1 MSWTI
6 LGAFLPVFAV
16 ISIGY
21 GVRAS
26 GYLPRGLWRGV
37 NALNHRLLLPAFLVT
52 VLAGAD
58 LSDPA
63 AGLLAAI
70 SAIGSV
76 ILLTLAVGAAFLLR
90 LKTASA
96 PVIATAVQWNFVLT
110 LALVSNLAGP
120 EAAPLVAA
128 VVAPGVLIGAVVTVG
143 SFAMVQGARP
153 AAVAMRILRD
163 PMVIAALVGL
173 LANATGLFRAPFL
186 AGPVELV
193 GAGALPVILLS
204 MGAGLDF
211 AALKGRILP
220 LTTAAVLRCVAGPA
234 VFLGLAVLFN
244 LSGPA
249 AVALAIAGAAPSA
262 AFIYAVAAD
271 FEADTGLTAG
281 MITLTVLC
289 SAAVSPL
296 AAFLALSL

>member
-1 MSWTI
+1 MIWTI
-6 LGAFLPVFAV
+6 LAAFLPVFAV
-16 ISIGY
+16 IAIGY

-26 GYLPRGLWRGV
+26 NYLPRGLWRGV
-37 NALNHRLLLPAFLVT
+37 NAVNHRILLPAFLIA

-58 LSDPA
+58 LSHPA
-63 AGLLAAI
+63 AGQLATI

-76 ILLTLAVGAAFLLR
+76 LLLTLAVSAAFLLR
-90 LKTASA
+90 LNTASA

-128 VVAPGVLIGAVVTVG
+128 VVAPGVLIGAIITVG
-143 SFAMVQGARP
+143 SFALVQGARP
-153 AAVAMRILRD
+153 AAAAVRIVRD

-173 LANATGLFRAPFL
+173 LANATGLLRAPFL
-186 AGPVELV
+186 TDTIELI

-211 AALKGRILP
+211 AALKGRIRP
-220 LTTAAVLRCVAGPA
+220 LATAAILRCVAGPV
-234 VFLGLAVLFN
+234 VFVGLAVLFN

-262 AFIYAVAAD
+262 AFIYAIAAD